1 MWPFWAEVWVSWVDL
16 QQQSPRLCTRSPCT
30 LPQVSTGPSQE
41 SLPAARSLLLC
52 FFNVAA
58 WWSSR
63 TAETS
68 HISVPESSSAFCWVY
83 SVNCSRNPQPNFVG
97 AQTSCVWAN
106 FGLWYVRPVISASL
120 NSCERAESSHLA
132 GPIPVQ
138 RSGKIK
144 NQQPFEPFES
154 NWYMYS
160 ESETRPMRH
169 CPFDLKMVGS
179 TWLVQ
184 LGWHIQVTLW

>member
-1 MWPFWAEVWVSWVDL
+1 MKARFQHQDSNLTYAECLALRTNVAMARAEVWASWVDL

-83 SVNCSRNPQPNFVG
+83 SVNCSRSRNPQPHLSHFVG
-97 AQTSCVWAN
+97 AQTSCVCACRTLIAELKYWWWKK
-106 FGLWYVRPVISASL
+106 LPPILYTYIYV
-120 NSCERAESSHLA
+120 C
-132 GPIPVQ
+132 
-138 RSGKIK
+138 
-144 NQQPFEPFES
+144 
-154 NWYMYS
+154 MYV
-160 ESETRPMRH
+160 M
-169 CPFDLKMVGS
+169 
-179 TWLVQ
+179 
-184 LGWHIQVTLW
+184 